1 MYIPKNK
8 EEWEDRENAKILI
21 GVLIAVAF
29 GCVAAFAFHVY
40 DNPAPFSTHKEQSSQ
55 AGTVVVQQQSI
66 ADETVSNAELLEKID
81 AMQAEIDDLRSQIE
95 ESKQGIGAETPKIK

>member
-1 MYIPKNK
+1 
-8 EEWEDRENAKILI
+8 
-21 GVLIAVAF
+21 
-29 GCVAAFAFHVY
+29 
-40 DNPAPFSTHKEQSSQ
+40 
-55 AGTVVVQQQSI
+55 VQQQSI